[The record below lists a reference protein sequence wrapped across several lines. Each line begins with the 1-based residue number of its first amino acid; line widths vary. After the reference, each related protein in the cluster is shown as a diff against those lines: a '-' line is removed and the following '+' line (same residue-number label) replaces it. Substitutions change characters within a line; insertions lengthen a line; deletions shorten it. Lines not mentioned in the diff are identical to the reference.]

1 MQLSTPRKT
10 LLVTFFVTMLV
21 FSTACIH
28 ADMGVSVKDDGSGT
42 ITLLQAVDAKAFAD
56 AMKQFGGM
64 MGGTSSSS
72 PSSPSDIFNEN
83 DIDKSKL
90 PPGST
95 VEKYKNGNLEGVKV
109 TTPFSKPE
117 DVLPTLNKVAEALED
132 LGDLGSL
139 GGGGT
144 TSSRPTTSG
153 TTRPGASPTPARSAS
168 SGTNP
173 SDAFDKFSLAK
184 TSDGWKFEATAKS
197 VGDADIGNDP
207 MTQALMASILK
218 DASVTFTLRMPGK
231 VTQTNADSNKN
242 GELKWNLPL
251 TSAQPKAMSATTV
264 GSGTSS
270 GGGDGDDGG
279 FPVMIIVAVVAAVF
293 VVGGL
298 YYWSKQKQAQ
308 PPAPPPPP
316 VPGTSV

>member
-1 MQLSTPRKT
+1 MQLSTPRKA
-10 LLVTFFVTMLV
+10 LLVTFFATLLV

-42 ITLLQAVDAKAFAD
+42 ITLVEAIDTKAFAD

-64 MGGTSSSS
+64 LGGTSSST
-72 PSSPSDIFNEN
+72 PSNPSDIFSEK

-90 PPGST
+90 PAGSK
-95 VEKYKNGNLEGVKV
+95 VEKYKEGNYEGVKV

-117 DVLPTLNKVAEALED
+117 DILPTLNQVGNALEGM
-132 LGDLGSL
+132 GDLTSL
-139 GGGGT
+139 GGG
-144 TSSRPTTSG
+144 
-153 TTRPGASPTPARSAS
+153 TTRPSGGTARPGATPTPTRSS
-168 SGTNP
+168 SGNSP
-173 SDAFDKFSLAK
+173 SDAFDKFTLVK
-184 TSDGWKFEATAKS
+184 TSDGWKFDATAKS
-197 VGDADIGNDP
+197 VGNLGDVGSDP
-207 MTQALMASILK
+207 MTAALMGSILK
-218 DASVTFTLRMPGK
+218 DASVTLTLRLPGK

-242 GELKWNLPL
+242 GQLQWNLPL
-251 TSAQPKAMSATTV
+251 TATQAKTMSATTV

-270 GGGDGDDGG
+270 GGDSDDSG
-279 FPVMIIVAVVAAVF
+279 FPIVVVAIVIAAVV

-298 YYWSKQKQAQ
+298 YYWSKQKNQAQ

>member
-1 MQLSTPRKT
+1 MRLSTPRKT
-10 LLVTFFVTMLV
+10 LLVTFFVAMLV

-28 ADMGVSVKDDGSGT
+28 ADMGVSVLDDGSGT
-42 ITLLQAVDAKAFAD
+42 ITLVEAIDTKAFAD

-64 MGGTSSSS
+64 LGGSGST
-72 PSSPSDIFNEN
+72 PTSPSDIFSEK

-90 PPGST
+90 PAGSK
-95 VEKYKNGNLEGVKV
+95 VEKYKDGNLEGVKV
-109 TTPFSKPE
+109 TAPFSKPE
-117 DVLPTLNKVAEALED
+117 DVLPTLNKIGGALEGV
-132 LGDLGSL
+132 GDLASL
-139 GGGGT
+139 GGT
-144 TSSRPTTSG
+144 TSRPTTTG
-153 TTRPGASPTPARSAS
+153 TARPGASPTPARSSS
-168 SGTNP
+168 SGNSP
-173 SDAFDKFSLAK
+173 SDAFDKFNLAK

-197 VGDADIGNDP
+197 ASNIGEAANDP
-207 MTQALMASILK
+207 MTQALMGSILK
-218 DASVTFTLRMPGK
+218 DASVTFTLRLPGK

-251 TSAQPKAMSATTV
+251 TSTQTKTMSATTV

-279 FPVMIIVAVVAAVF
+279 FPIVVVIIVVAAIAVI
-293 VVGGL
+293 GGL
-298 YYWSKQKQAQ
+298 YYWSKQKQAG

>member
-1 MQLSTPRKT
+1 MRLTTPRKT
-10 LLVTFFVTMLV
+10 LLLTFFVTMLV

-42 ITLLQAVDAKAFAD
+42 ITLVEAIDTKAFGD

-64 MGGTSSSS
+64 LGGTGSTPTSAT
-72 PSSPSDIFNEN
+72 DIFSEK

-95 VEKYKNGNLEGVKV
+95 VEKYKDGNFEGVKV
-109 TTPFSKPE
+109 TTPFSKPD
-117 DVLPTLNKVAEALED
+117 DVLPTLNKVGNALEGV
-132 LGDLGSL
+132 GDLGSL
-139 GGGGT
+139 GGG
-144 TSSRPTTSG
+144 
-153 TTRPGASPTPARSAS
+153 TTRPSGGTGRPGATPTPARSSS
-168 SGTNP
+168 SGNSP

-184 TSDGWKFEATAKS
+184 TSDGWKFDATAKS
-197 VGDADIGNDP
+197 AANLGDVGNDA
-207 MTQALMASILK
+207 MSQALMQSILK

-251 TSAQPKAMSATTV
+251 TSTQMKTMSATTV
-264 GSGTSS
+264 GSGTS
-270 GGGDGDDGG
+270 GGSEGDGGG
-279 FPVMIIVAVVAAVF
+279 FPIVIVAIVIAVV
-293 VVGGL
+293 VVIGGL